1 MKHRSWGARLI
12 LNFSNSFVKLQG
24 EMNESTVEIKYSA
37 TELKIVKAQ
46 KILSTNIPPGSK
58 DHVLYL
64 WGYFISINVLD
75 PTPSRPIIDFAWWQL
90 HESLC
95 LGRDFLWNG

>member
-1 MKHRSWGARLI
+1 MKHTEAGPVPTTTRENMTKPERMFMKHRSWGARLI

-64 WGYFISINVLD
+64 WG
-75 PTPSRPIIDFAWWQL
+75 
-90 HESLC
+90 
-95 LGRDFLWNG
+95 